1 MTSTRKTIGVL
12 IDYVDYISGGYE
24 SRLRAAFEAEARKFD
39 LDLFAFVGRPLR
51 SPEYSAQN
59 GVFQLA
65 HPDCLDGLILVAAGL
80 GTYTGMEG
88 IQKLCAQHAG
98 LPLCSLGLEVPG
110 TPSIVL
116 DNRAGMEAL
125 LEHLLTEHGC
135 RRVAFIGGPENNPDA
150 LERKQIVATVLARH
164 GLPFDPAY
172 VEAGMFTLPSG
183 STAMEAILERR
194 SDFDTVVAA
203 NDGMALGAREVLKK
217 RGLHVP
223 QQVRVVGFDD
233 LDLARFANPP
243 LTTVRQPLESMAA
256 LALQSVLAQLRG
268 ERVPERTNIDAQL
281 VCRRSCGCK
290 PFAEA
295 RHPSSLPPPEL
306 GLAASADRLADRVAR
321 ELRGLGSQGRT
332 AALQLVSGLVSEA
345 EGHTGAFL
353 LALEGV
359 LEGSGDQP
367 ELHEQLQAAI
377 TLLRAEPQRASDKL
391 EEVWH
396 EARALIAR
404 SGARANAR
412 QRMSID
418 VAYWHLLRSG
428 ERLLTAFD
436 LESLKN
442 VLIEE
447 LPAMHV
453 RNAVFALYRD
463 ASRRELEPF
472 LCLRD
477 GVPVEPSVSHY
488 PATQLLPPGTYAD
501 AGQHMSFVWPLAADL
516 QQFGVAVLQT
526 QAQIGTHEMLGE
538 QVSAALKSA
547 ALHREIVH
555 RTALH
560 ERSVQERLASAKR
573 MSALSVLAGG
583 VAHDLNNSLG
593 PLVALPDIILHELDE
608 LAREHGPS
616 RDQSELRA
624 DITAIKSAA
633 LRAAQ
638 TIRDLLTTARQGR
651 THKEPF
657 DLNRA
662 VETCVASEAPAL
674 TGENSPVQ
682 VLLELCPEPLFMYG
696 SESQVGRALS
706 NLLRNAAEAM
716 PAAGQVR
723 VTTSVV
729 HLNEPLSGYETIER
743 GEYARVTVSDSGP
756 GIPPHEI
763 GRIFEPFFTKKR
775 LGESSGSG
783 LGLAIV
789 HGVVKEHDG
798 FVNVDSALGQG
809 TTFSLYFLRGNAAPA
824 REEPRASAP
833 PLSSRGGRILVV
845 DDDPVQVRTAQRV
858 LERAGHRVATA
869 RTGRDALLFFEVAA
883 RAGKPSPY
891 DLVILDMILNEA
903 DDGLALYERIL
914 QLYPRQRGVA
924 VSGHAATDRGLL
936 AVERG
941 LAWLGKPYT
950 REALTDTVTEALSQ
964 PGGAHSLQPS
974 DHETPPSGRQRRT
987 GT

>member
-1 MTSTRKTIGVL
+1 MTIARKTLGVL

-24 SRLRAAFEAEARKFD
+24 SRLRAAFEAEARRFG
-39 LDLFAFVGRPLR
+39 LDLFTFVGRPLR
-51 SPEYSAQN
+51 TPEYAAQN

-65 HPDCLDGLILVAAGL
+65 HPDCLDGLIVVAAGL
-80 GTYTGMEG
+80 GSFTGLEG
-88 IQKLCAQHAG
+88 VKKLCEEYAG
-98 LPLCSLGLEVPG
+98 LPLCSLGLEIPG
-110 TPSIVL
+110 VPSIVL
-116 DNRAGMEAL
+116 DNRVGMEAL
-125 LEHLLTEHGC
+125 LEHLLVQHGC
-135 RRVAFIGGPENNPDA
+135 RRVAFIGGPENNPDS
-150 LERKQIVATVLARH
+150 LERKQVVAEVLERH

-172 VEAGMFTLPSG
+172 MEPGLFTLPSG
-183 STAMEAILERR
+183 IVAMQAILERV
-194 SDFDTVVAA
+194 SDFDALVAA
-203 NDGMALGAREVLKK
+203 NDGMALGAREVLRKH
-217 RGLHVP
+217 GLQVP

-243 LTTVRQPLESMAA
+243 LTTVRQPLERMAA
-256 LALQSVLAQLRG
+256 LAIQTVLAQLRG
-268 ERVPERTNIDAQL
+268 EQVSQRTNIDAEL
-281 VCRRSCGCK
+281 ICRRSCGCK
-290 PFAEA
+290 PFAESRRA
-295 RHPSSLPPPEL
+295 SSMPPPEL
-306 GLAASADRLADRVAR
+306 SLAASADRLAGRVTR
-321 ELRGLGSQGRT
+321 ELQSLGNEARS
-332 AALQLVSGLVSEA
+332 AALQLINGLIA
-345 EGHTGAFL
+345 ETGGQDGAFVV
-353 LALEGV
+353 ALESV
-359 LEGSGDQP
+359 LESSMDHL
-367 ELHEQLQAAI
+367 ELHEQLQTVI
-377 TLLRAEPQRASDKL
+377 SLLRAEPQPAAVTL
-391 EEVWH
+391 ENVWH
-396 EARALIAR
+396 EARALVAR

-412 QRMSID
+412 HRMSVD

-436 LESLKN
+436 LTSLRN
-442 VLIEE
+442 VLVEE
-447 LPAMHV
+447 LPAMQV
-453 RNAVFALYRD
+453 RNAVFSLYRD
-463 ASRRELEPF
+463 ASRAELEPF

-488 PATQLLPPGTYAD
+488 PATQLVPPGTYAD
-501 AGQHMSFVWPLAADL
+501 EGQHMSFVWPLAADS
-516 QQFGVAVLQT
+516 QQFGVAVLET
-526 QAQIGTHEMLGE
+526 QAQVGTHEMLGE

-593 PLVALPDIILHELDE
+593 PLVALPDLILHELDE
-608 LAREHGPS
+608 LAQSGDRT

-651 THKEPF
+651 THKEAF

-662 VETCVASEAPAL
+662 VESCVATEAPAL
-674 TGENSPVQ
+674 MGETGPVE

-723 VTTSVV
+723 VKTSMV
-729 HLNEPLSGYETIER
+729 HLAEPVSGYETIER
-743 GEYARVTVSDSGP
+743 GEYARVTVSDTGR
-756 GIPPHEI
+756 GIPRHEI
-763 GRIFEPFFTKKR
+763 SRIFEPFFTKKR

-798 FVNVDSALGQG
+798 FVNVDSTPDQG
-809 TTFSLYFLRGNAAPA
+809 TTFSLYFLRGKAALPT
-824 REEPRASAP
+824 REEPRLNTP
-833 PLSSRGGRILVV
+833 PLSPRGGRILVV
-845 DDDPVQVRTAQRV
+845 DDDPVQLRTAQRV
-858 LERAGHRVATA
+858 LERAGHRVTTA
-869 RTGRDALLFFEVAA
+869 RGGREAMLSFEVAA

-891 DLVILDMILNEA
+891 DLVLLDMVLNEA
-903 DDGLALYERIL
+903 DDGLALYERIV
-914 QLYPRQRGVA
+914 QLYPRQRGVV

-936 AVERG
+936 AAERG

-950 REALTDTVTEALSQ
+950 REALTDAVSEALNQ
-964 PGGAHSLQPS
+964 PAGAAHPS
-974 DHETPPSGRQRRT
+974 DHETPPSSRQQRT